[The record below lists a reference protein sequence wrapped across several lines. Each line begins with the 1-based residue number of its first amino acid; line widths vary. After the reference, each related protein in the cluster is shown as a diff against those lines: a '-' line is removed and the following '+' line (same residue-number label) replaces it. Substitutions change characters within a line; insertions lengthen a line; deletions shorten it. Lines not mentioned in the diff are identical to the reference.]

1 MVKSL
6 VAQAAEGHDAD
17 VWQAF
22 QAQKQRIVQQGCCV
36 VEGEMVLGINAI
48 AAPVFDANND
58 VVFVLLA
65 IAVLLP
71 LLKLPLLFF
80 STDDQLF
87 WQFGMWSQPS
97 ASDRA
102 AHIEL
107 LQRHLQDAALQG
119 KESTR

>member
-1 MVKSL
+1 MDKKFPTPHLKRAAINLAPS
-6 VAQAAEGHDAD
+6 VAILG
-17 VWQAF
+17 V
-22 QAQKQRIVQQGCCV
+22 I
-36 VEGEMVLGINAI
+36 VLG
-48 AAPVFDANND
+48 AALHVAWFELSWNND